1 MIIQTN
7 TSKIIN
13 NTERT
18 VIMLEI
24 LQYIFSSFW
33 IWLGFTIIILIPF
46 SALKEPVIGILHCIG
61 GILNHKAE
69 CYRLARELILKND
82 EWNTIQK
89 IRYMYQIR
97 TKKGFDSFIEEHLT
111 SKYMDHAYG
120 NSTV

>member
-33 IWLGFTIIILIPF
+33 IWLGFVIIILIPF
-46 SALKEPVIGILHCIG
+46 SALKEPIVGLLHGIR

-111 SKYMDHAYG
+111 SKYV
-120 NSTV
+120 NSLFK